1 MASGGD
7 ESDGDVIRTGKKGN
21 NLPVWGNERSMNL
34 NSLILTNIQSSQ
46 YFKGKLSFP
55 SYY

>member
-55 SYY
+55 SPY